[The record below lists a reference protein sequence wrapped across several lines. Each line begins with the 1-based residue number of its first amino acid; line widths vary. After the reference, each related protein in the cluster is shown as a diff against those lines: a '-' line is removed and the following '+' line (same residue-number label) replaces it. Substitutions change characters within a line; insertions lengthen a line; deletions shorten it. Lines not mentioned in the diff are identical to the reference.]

1 MGTLAFKQ
9 IQVETLPD
17 GVALPLRWITVK
29 QAVQFYPFG
38 RAKLYELMNA
48 GAIKSFA
55 YKEPGKRSRKRLI
68 DKDSI
73 DAYLE
78 RSERTLL
85 ASEQTEVIENEMA
98 ANSRQ
103 RLGPLLEI
111 PAKDVSSFLCKSC
124 PQGSKKRCRQGS
136 DRS

>member
-1 MGTLAFKQ
+1 MSTLTFKQ
-9 IQVETLPD
+9 LQVETIPD

-38 RAKLYELMNA
+38 RAKLYVLMNS

-68 DKDSI
+68 DKDSV

-78 RSERTLL
+78 EQALKAYAQQEAAR
-85 ASEQTEVIENEMA
+85 ANAVANEQTA
-98 ANSRQ
+98 
-103 RLGPLLEI
+103 P
-111 PAKDVSSFLCKSC
+111 
-124 PQGSKKRCRQGS
+124 
-136 DRS
+136 